1 MFSDLLHKKFSLIA
15 YIFFNSLLSGLILI
29 GVCSSFSLML
39 SEKGVG
45 VSTITNLLLST
56 IPYSWKFAISPFI
69 KNIII
74 KHNSKNTIK
83 LISILSQIIIF
94 ITFLSL
100 GFFENN
106 NLWIAG
112 LVIFFLIIAVC
123 VHDIARAYI
132 KLVIFNTEDL
142 GIISA
147 VENTGFRIGMFI
159 AGACI
164 IYIANLTNWT
174 MAFVITSCVISFA
187 TISTLLMKI
196 ENTSNL
202 PETLRENSVKEY
214 IKSCFEFLKEYK
226 IIILIF
232 VIISFKL
239 TDSCISVLKPM
250 FLHYLG
256 ISRVGFAN
264 ITHLAGIF
272 SMIISGIVAGSLLY
286 KLGTKSC
293 IKITFLFQMIASL
306 IFMYFSAYKSEL
318 FTITVLVNVSTF
330 IFGFSSVV
338 FRTFIAENSK
348 KDINIYATLLSFGS
362 FIRILSYSFAGVV
375 VDQYSWGTIYF
386 ICLLSNIPGYFLYL
400 NLKEQNKT

>member
-1 MFSDLLHKKFSLIA
+1 MLSDLLHKKFNLIS

-45 VSTITNLLLST
+45 VSSITNLLLTT

-74 KHNSKNTIK
+74 KYNSNNILK
-83 LISILSQIIIF
+83 LISLLSQIVIF
-94 ITFLSL
+94 IAFSSL
-100 GFFENN
+100 GLFEDK
-106 NLWIAG
+106 NLWLAG
-112 LVIFFLIIAVC
+112 LLIPFLIIAVC
-123 VHDIARAYI
+123 VHDIVRAYI
-132 KLVIFNTEDL
+132 KLVIFKTEDL

-174 MAFVITSCVISFA
+174 IAFVITGCVVTFS
-187 TISTLLMKI
+187 TISTLFMKI
-196 ENTSNL
+196 ENTSDL
-202 PETLRENSVKEY
+202 PKNLRENSIKEY

-226 IIILIF
+226 IIILIS

-250 FLHYLG
+250 FLRYLG
-256 ISRVGFAN
+256 VSRLDFAN
-264 ITHLAGIF
+264 ITHLGGIF

-286 KLGTKSC
+286 KIGMKSC
-293 IKITFLFQMIASL
+293 IRITFLFQMIASL
-306 IFMYFSAYKSEL
+306 IFMYFSAFKSDIL
-318 FTITVLVNVSTF
+318 AITILVNVATF

-338 FRTFIAENSK
+338 FRTFVAENSRR
-348 KDINIYATLLSFGS
+348 DVNIYATLLSFGS
-362 FIRILSYSFAGVV
+362 LIRILSYSFAGAI

-400 NLKEQNKT
+400 NLRKIK